1 MQRPWPHDV
10 WALSNGR
17 HGVPGI
23 GVGMM
28 DVMTQRADID
38 AAVSGK
44 TVCTIFGEAAQKWA
58 DLPALRWKR
67 DGEWQS
73 LDWKGYRAEVAAVAT
88 ALKALGFGPG
98 QFGLIMAR
106 NIPEHVIADLGIVH
120 AGGAAVSVYNTLA
133 PEQVE
138 YLANHSEASVA
149 FVEDEAFLAK
159 FLQIRSSTPKLRH
172 LILIRGEAP
181 EGVLSWN
188 SVVATGR
195 AAYESDPP
203 AFEAA
208 ARAVG
213 PEDTVGLIYTS
224 GTTGPPKGVVYSHN
238 NIVWTLE
245 SARRVLELHNETLIS
260 YLPLAHVAERFTS
273 QWGSIYNGHE
283 VFLCPDA
290 AELLPYLLE
299 AKPTAFVGVPRVW
312 EKLMAGINAGIGAEP
327 DEAKRQMA
335 QGALA
340 ASMQAYRLRRE
351 GQAVPAEL
359 GAVVERAQPLFMLLR
374 SKVGLD
380 RCHLAV
386 TSTAPCRPEVH
397 EFWAALGMPLYEVW
411 GMSELTGP
419 ATAVPH
425 SEHKAPSIGR
435 AIAGVE
441 VKLAEDGEILVR
453 GGNVMIGYYRDPE
466 KTAETI
472 DSDGWVHS
480 GDIGQLDAD
489 GQFRIVDRKKELII
503 SSAGKNIS
511 PLNLEALAK
520 SSPIIGQAVAIGD
533 GRQFISVLLVL
544 DPQVAPAWA
553 KAHGIPAGSLAELAD
568 NPAVVDEVRRAL
580 TQANTHVS
588 RVEQFKR
595 FTILGTEWSPESEEL
610 TPTMKLKR
618 RVIHSKYQP
627 QIDAMYANP
636 PGGHSVDPAREG
648 AEAAA
653 V

>member
-1 MQRPWPHDV
+1 
-10 WALSNGR
+10 
-17 HGVPGI
+17 
-23 GVGMM
+23 M
-28 DVMTQRADID
+28 DVMTARADID

-44 TVCTIFGEAAQKWA
+44 TVCTIFAEAAKEHA
-58 DLPALRWKR
+58 DRPALRWKR
-67 DGEWQS
+67 DGEWQT
-73 LDWKGYRAEVAAVAT
+73 LDWKGYRAKVAAVAT
-88 ALKALGFGPG
+88 ALKGLGFGPG

-106 NIPEHVIADLGIVH
+106 NVPEHVIADLGIVH

-138 YLANHSEASVA
+138 YLANHSQATVA
-149 FVEDEAFLAK
+149 FVEDQAFLAK
-159 FLQIRSSTPKLRH
+159 FLQIRSATPNLRH

-181 EGVLSWN
+181 EGVLSWD
-188 SVVATGR
+188 SLVAEGR
-195 AAYESDPP
+195 AAYERDPA

-245 SARRVLELHNETLIS
+245 SARRVLELHNEVLVS

-283 VFLCPDA
+283 VYLCPDV

-312 EKLMAGINAGIGAEP
+312 EKLMAGINAGLGAEP
-327 DEAKRQMA
+327 DETRRQMA
-335 QGALA
+335 QGAVA
-340 ASMQAYRLRRE
+340 ASIQAYKVRRD
-351 GQAVPAEL
+351 GQPVPAEL
-359 GAVVERAQPLFMLLR
+359 AAVVERAQPLFTLLR

-419 ATAVPH
+419 ATTVPISDH
-425 SEHKAPSIGR
+425 RAPSVGVPMP
-435 AIAGVE
+435 GVE
-441 VKLAEDGEILVR
+441 ARLGEDGELLIR
-453 GGNVMIGYYRDPE
+453 GGNVMVGYYRDPE

-472 DSDGWVHS
+472 DKDGWVHS
-480 GDIGQLDAD
+480 GDIAQLGPD
-489 GQFRIVDRKKELII
+489 GHYRIVDRKKELII
-503 SSAGKNIS
+503 TSSGKNIS
-511 PLNLEALAK
+511 PANLEAVAK

-533 GRQFISVLLVL
+533 GHSFITVLVVL
-544 DPQVAPAWA
+544 DPQVAPMWA
-553 KAHGIPAGSLAELAD
+553 KAHGIESSSMAELSEHPSTIA
-568 NPAVVDEVRRAL
+568 EVRRAL
-580 TQANTHVS
+580 TVANTHLS
-588 RVEQFKR
+588 RIEQFKR
-595 FTILGTEWSPESEEL
+595 FTILPAEWSPESEEL

-618 RVIHSKYQP
+618 RVIHTKYKDEV
-627 QIDAMYANP
+627 DAMYADP
-636 PGGHSVDPAREG
+636 PGGHSVD
-648 AEAAA
+648 AEHNGSAA
-653 V
+653 

>member
-1 MQRPWPHDV
+1 
-10 WALSNGR
+10 
-17 HGVPGI
+17 
-23 GVGMM
+23 M

-44 TVCTIFGEAAQKWA
+44 TVCTIFADAAKKWA
-58 DLPALRWKR
+58 DLPALHWKR
-67 DGEWQS
+67 DGEWHS
-73 LDWKGYRAEVAAVAT
+73 LDWQGYRAEVAAMT
-88 ALKALGFGPG
+88 MALKGLGFGPG

-138 YLANHSEASVA
+138 YLANHSEATIAV
-149 FVEDEAFLAK
+149 VEDEAFLAK
-159 FLQIRSSTPKLRH
+159 FLEIRASTPKLRH

-181 EGVLSWN
+181 KGVLSWD
-188 SVVATGR
+188 SFVAEGR
-195 AAYESDPP
+195 AAYERDPA

-245 SARRVLELHNETLIS
+245 SARRVLELHNETLVS

-273 QWGSIYNGHE
+273 QWGSIYNGHK
-283 VFLCPDA
+283 VYLCPDV
-290 AELLPYLLE
+290 AELLAYLLE

-312 EKLMAGINAGIGAEP
+312 EKLMAGINAGLGAEP

-335 QGALA
+335 QGAVA
-340 ASMQAYRLRRE
+340 ASIQAYKLRRE
-351 GQAVPAEL
+351 GQPVPAEL
-359 GAVVERAQPLFMLLR
+359 AAVVERAQPLFMLLR

-419 ATAVPH
+419 ATTVPINDH
-425 SEHKAPSIGR
+425 RAPSVGVPMP
-435 AIAGVE
+435 GVE
-441 VKLAEDGEILVR
+441 ARLGEDGELLIR
-453 GGNVMIGYYRDPE
+453 GGNVMVGYYRDPE
-466 KTAETI
+466 KTADTI
-472 DSDGWVHS
+472 DKDGWVHS
-480 GDIGQLDAD
+480 GDIAKLGPD
-489 GQFRIVDRKKELII
+489 GHYRIVDRKKELII
-503 SSAGKNIS
+503 TSSGKNIS
-511 PLNLEALAK
+511 PANLESVAK

-533 GRQFISVLLVL
+533 GHSFITVLVVL
-544 DPQVAPAWA
+544 DPQVAPMWA
-553 KAHGIPAGSLAELAD
+553 KAHGIASMSMAELAEH
-568 NPAVVDEVRRAL
+568 PSTIAEVRRAL
-580 TQANTHVS
+580 IVANTHLS
-588 RVEQFKR
+588 RIEQFKR
-595 FTILGTEWSPESEEL
+595 FTILPTEWSPESEEL

-618 RVIHSKYQP
+618 RVIHEKYKDQVE
-627 QIDAMYANP
+627 AMYADP
-636 PGGHSVDPAREG
+636 PGGHSVDADHNG
-648 AEAAA
+648 SAASG
-653 V
+653 

>member
-1 MQRPWPHDV
+1 
-10 WALSNGR
+10 
-17 HGVPGI
+17 
-23 GVGMM
+23 M

-38 AAVSGK
+38 AVVSGK
-44 TVCTIFGEAAQKWA
+44 TVCTIFADAATKWA

-67 DGEWQS
+67 DGEWQT
-73 LDWKGYRAEVAAVAT
+73 LDWKGYRAEVAAVT
-88 ALKALGFGPG
+88 MALKGLGFGPG

-106 NIPEHVIADLGIVH
+106 NVPEHVIADLGIVH

-138 YLANHSEASVA
+138 YLANHSQATVA

-159 FLQIRSSTPKLRH
+159 FLQIRSATPNLRH

-181 EGVLSWN
+181 EGVLSWE
-188 SVVATGR
+188 SLVADGR
-195 AAYESDPP
+195 AAYERDPGG
-203 AFEAA
+203 FEAA

-245 SARRVLELHNETLIS
+245 SARRVLELHNDVLVS

-283 VFLCPDA
+283 VFLCPDVA
-290 AELLPYLLE
+290 DLLPYLLE

-312 EKLMAGINAGIGAEP
+312 EKLMAGINAGLGAEP
-327 DEAKRQMA
+327 DETKRQMA
-335 QGALA
+335 QGAVA
-340 ASMQAYRLRRE
+340 ASIQAYKLRRD
-351 GQAVPAEL
+351 GQPVPAEL
-359 GAVVERAQPLFMLLR
+359 AAIVERAQPLFTLLR

-397 EFWAALGMPLYEVW
+397 EFWAALGLPLYEVW

-419 ATAVPH
+419 ATTVPINDH
-425 SEHKAPSIGR
+425 RAPSVGVPMP
-435 AIAGVE
+435 GVE
-441 VKLAEDGEILVR
+441 ARLGEDGELLIR
-453 GGNVMIGYYRDPE
+453 GGNVMVGYYRDPE
-466 KTAETI
+466 KTAEAI
-472 DSDGWVHS
+472 DKDGWVHS
-480 GDIGQLDAD
+480 GDIAQLGPD
-489 GQFRIVDRKKELII
+489 GHYRIVDRKKELII
-503 SSAGKNIS
+503 TSSGKNIS
-511 PLNLEALAK
+511 PANLEAVAK

-533 GRQFISVLLVL
+533 GHSYITVLVVL
-544 DPQVAPAWA
+544 DPQVAPMWA
-553 KAHGIPAGSLAELAD
+553 KAHGIETSSMAALSEHPSTIG
-568 NPAVVDEVRRAL
+568 EVRRAL
-580 TQANTHVS
+580 TVANTHLS
-588 RVEQFKR
+588 RIEQFKR
-595 FTILGTEWSPESEEL
+595 FTILPDEWSPESEEL

-618 RVIHSKYQP
+618 RVIHTKYKDQV
-627 QIDAMYANP
+627 DAMYAEP
-636 PGGHSVDPAREG
+636 PGGHPVD
-648 AEAAA
+648 AEPNGSSSA

>member
-1 MQRPWPHDV
+1 
-10 WALSNGR
+10 
-17 HGVPGI
+17 
-23 GVGMM
+23 M

-44 TVCTIFGEAAQKWA
+44 TVCTIFGDAAKKWA

-73 LDWKGYRAEVAAVAT
+73 LDWKGYRAEVAAVAMG
-88 ALKALGFGPG
+88 LRALGFGPG

-106 NIPEHVIADLGIVH
+106 NVPEHVIADLGIVH

-138 YLANHSEASVA
+138 YLANHSEATVA

-181 EGVLSWN
+181 EGVLSWD
-188 SVVATGR
+188 SLVAEGR
-195 AAYESDPP
+195 AAYERDPA

-208 ARAVG
+208 VRAVG

-224 GTTGPPKGVVYSHN
+224 GTTGAPKGVVYSHN

-245 SARRVLELHNETLIS
+245 SARRVLELHNEKLVS

-283 VFLCPDA
+283 VYLCPDV

-299 AKPTAFVGVPRVW
+299 ARPTAFVGVPRVW
-312 EKLMAGINAGIGAEP
+312 EKLMAGINAGVGAEP

-340 ASMQAYRLRRE
+340 ASMQAYRLRRD
-351 GQAVPAEL
+351 GQPVPAEL

-397 EFWAALGMPLYEVW
+397 EFWASLGMPLYEVW

-419 ATAVPH
+419 ATTVPINDH
-425 SEHKAPSIGR
+425 RAPSVGVPLP
-435 AIAGVE
+435 GVE
-441 VKLAEDGEILVR
+441 ARLGEDGELLIR
-453 GGNVMIGYYRDPE
+453 GGNVMVGYYRDPE
-466 KTAETI
+466 KTAEAI

-480 GDIGQLDAD
+480 GDIAELGPD
-489 GQFRIVDRKKELII
+489 GHYRIVDRKKELII
-503 SSAGKNIS
+503 TSSGKNIS
-511 PLNLEALAK
+511 PANLEAVAK

-533 GRQFISVLLVL
+533 GHSFITVLVVL
-544 DPQVAPAWA
+544 DPQVAPMWA
-553 KAHGIPAGSLAELAD
+553 KAHGISATSMAELAEH
-568 NPAVVDEVRRAL
+568 PSTIAEVRRAL
-580 TQANTHVS
+580 TVANTHLS
-588 RVEQFKR
+588 RIEQFKR
-595 FTILGTEWSPESEEL
+595 FTILPAEWSPESEEL

-618 RVIHSKYQP
+618 RVIHAKYKDQVE
-627 QIDAMYANP
+627 AMYADP
-636 PGGHSVDPAREG
+636 PGGHSVD
-648 AEAAA
+648 AEPNGSVAKG
-653 V
+653 

>member
-1 MQRPWPHDV
+1 
-10 WALSNGR
+10 
-17 HGVPGI
+17 
-23 GVGMM
+23 M

-44 TVCTIFGEAAQKWA
+44 TVCTIFGEAAKKWA

-73 LDWKGYRAEVAAVAT
+73 LDWKGYRAEVAAVAMG
-88 ALKALGFGPG
+88 LKALGFGPG

-106 NIPEHVIADLGIVH
+106 NVPEHVIADLGIVH
-120 AGGAAVSVYNTLA
+120 AGGAAVSIYNTLA

-138 YLANHSEASVA
+138 YLANHSEATVA

-181 EGVLSWN
+181 EGVLSWD
-188 SVVATGR
+188 SLVADGR
-195 AAYESDPP
+195 AAYGLDPA
-203 AFEAA
+203 AFEAGV
-208 ARAVG
+208 RAVD

-245 SARRVLELHNETLIS
+245 SARRVLELHNEQLVS

-283 VFLCPDA
+283 VYLCPDA
-290 AELLPYLLE
+290 AELLAYLLE
-299 AKPTAFVGVPRVW
+299 ARPTAFVGVPRVW
-312 EKLMAGINAGIGAEP
+312 EKLMAGINAGLGAEP

-340 ASMQAYRLRRE
+340 ASMQAYRLRRD
-351 GQAVPAEL
+351 GQPVPPEL
-359 GAVVERAQPLFMLLR
+359 AAVVERAQPLFMLLR

-397 EFWAALGMPLYEVW
+397 EFWASLGMPLYEVW

-419 ATAVPH
+419 ATTVPINDH
-425 SEHKAPSIGR
+425 RAPSVGVPLP
-435 AIAGVE
+435 GVE
-441 VKLAEDGEILVR
+441 ARLGEDGELLIR
-453 GGNVMIGYYRDPE
+453 GGNVMVGYYRDPQ
-466 KTAETI
+466 KTADTI
-472 DSDGWVHS
+472 DKDGWVHS
-480 GDIGQLDAD
+480 GDIAELGAD
-489 GQFRIVDRKKELII
+489 GHYRIVDRKKELII
-503 SSAGKNIS
+503 TSSGKNIS
-511 PLNLEALAK
+511 PANLEAVAK

-533 GRQFISVLLVL
+533 GHSFITVLVVL
-544 DPQVAPAWA
+544 DPQVAPMWA
-553 KAHGIPAGSLAELAD
+553 KAHGVASSSMAELTEHPSTIA
-568 NPAVVDEVRRAL
+568 EVRRAL
-580 TQANTHVS
+580 TVANTHLS
-588 RVEQFKR
+588 RIEQFKR
-595 FTILGTEWSPESEEL
+595 FTILPDEWSPESEEL

-618 RVIHSKYQP
+618 RVIHAKYRD
-627 QIDAMYANP
+627 QIEAMYADP
-636 PGGHSVDPAREG
+636 PGGHSVEGEQNGSVAR
-648 AEAAA
+648 A
-653 V
+653 

>member
-1 MQRPWPHDV
+1 
-10 WALSNGR
+10 
-17 HGVPGI
+17 
-23 GVGMM
+23 M

-44 TVCTIFGEAAQKWA
+44 TVCTIFGEAAKQWG

-67 DGEWQS
+67 DGEWHS
-73 LDWKGYRAEVAAVAT
+73 LDWKGYRTEVAAVAL
-88 ALKALGFGPG
+88 ALRGLGFGPG

-106 NIPEHVIADLGIVH
+106 NVPEHVIADLGIVH

-138 YLANHSEASVA
+138 YLANHSEATVA
-149 FVEDEAFLAK
+149 FAEDEAYLAK
-159 FLQIRSSTPKLRH
+159 FLEIRKSTPKLRH

-181 EGVLSWN
+181 EGVLSWD
-188 SVVATGR
+188 SLVAEGR
-195 AAYESDPP
+195 AAYERDPG

-208 ARAVG
+208 SRAVG

-245 SARRVLELHNETLIS
+245 SARRVLQLHNETLVS

-283 VFLCPDA
+283 VYLCPDVT
-290 AELLPYLLE
+290 ELLPYLLE
-299 AKPTAFVGVPRVW
+299 ARPTAFVGVPRVW
-312 EKLMAGINAGIGAEP
+312 EKLMAGINAGLGAEP

-340 ASMQAYRLRRE
+340 ASIQAYRLRRD
-351 GQAVPAEL
+351 GQPVPAEL
-359 GAVVERAQPLFMLLR
+359 ASVVERAQPLFTLLR
-374 SKVGLD
+374 SKIGLD

-397 EFWAALGMPLYEVW
+397 EFWAALGLPLYEVW

-419 ATAVPH
+419 ATSVPIDDH
-425 SEHKAPSIGR
+425 RAPSVGVPLP
-435 AIAGVE
+435 GVE
-441 VKLAEDGEILVR
+441 ARLGEDGELLIR
-453 GGNVMIGYYRDPE
+453 GGNVMVGYYRDPE
-466 KTAETI
+466 KTAEAI

-480 GDIGQLDAD
+480 GDIARLGPD
-489 GQFRIVDRKKELII
+489 GHYRIVDRKKELII
-503 SSAGKNIS
+503 TSSGKNIS
-511 PLNLEALAK
+511 PANLEAVAK

-533 GRQFISVLLVL
+533 GHSFITVLVVL
-544 DPQVAPAWA
+544 DPQVAPMWA
-553 KAHGIPAGSLAELAD
+553 KAHGIASSSMAELAEHPSTI
-568 NPAVVDEVRRAL
+568 NEVRRAL
-580 TQANTHVS
+580 TVANTHLA
-588 RVEQFKR
+588 RIEQFKR
-595 FTILGTEWSPESEEL
+595 FTILPAEWSPESEEL

-618 RVIHSKYQP
+618 RVIHTKYKD
-627 QIDAMYANP
+627 QIEAMYGDP
-636 PGGHSVDPAREG
+636 PGGHSVD
-648 AEAAA
+648 AEHNGSAAA
-653 V
+653 G

>member
-1 MQRPWPHDV
+1 
-10 WALSNGR
+10 
-17 HGVPGI
+17 
-23 GVGMM
+23 M
-28 DVMTQRADID
+28 DVMTARADID

-44 TVCTIFGEAAQKWA
+44 TVCTIFAEAAKEHA
-58 DLPALRWKR
+58 DRPALRWKR
-67 DGEWQS
+67 DGEWQT
-73 LDWKGYRAEVAAVAT
+73 LDWKGYRAKVAAVAT
-88 ALKALGFGPG
+88 ALKGLGFGPG

-106 NIPEHVIADLGIVH
+106 NVPEHVIADLGIVH

-138 YLANHSEASVA
+138 YLANHSQATVA
-149 FVEDEAFLAK
+149 FVEDQAFLAK
-159 FLQIRSSTPKLRH
+159 FLQIRSATPNLRH

-181 EGVLSWN
+181 EGVLSWD
-188 SVVATGR
+188 SLVAEGR
-195 AAYESDPP
+195 AAYERDPA

-245 SARRVLELHNETLIS
+245 SARRVLELHNEVLVS

-283 VFLCPDA
+283 VYLCPDV

-312 EKLMAGINAGIGAEP
+312 EKLMAGINAGLGAEP
-327 DEAKRQMA
+327 DETRRQMA
-335 QGALA
+335 QGAVA
-340 ASMQAYRLRRE
+340 ASIQAYKLRRD
-351 GQAVPAEL
+351 GQPVPAEL
-359 GAVVERAQPLFMLLR
+359 AAVVERAQPLFTLLR

-419 ATAVPH
+419 ATTVPISDH
-425 SEHKAPSIGR
+425 RAPSVGVPMP
-435 AIAGVE
+435 GVE
-441 VKLAEDGEILVR
+441 ARLGEDGELLIR
-453 GGNVMIGYYRDPE
+453 GGNVMVGYYRDPE

-472 DSDGWVHS
+472 DKDGWVHS
-480 GDIGQLDAD
+480 GDIAQLGPD
-489 GQFRIVDRKKELII
+489 GHYRIVDRKKELII
-503 SSAGKNIS
+503 TSSGKNIS
-511 PLNLEALAK
+511 PANLEAVAK

-533 GRQFISVLLVL
+533 GHSFITVLVVL
-544 DPQVAPAWA
+544 DPQVAPMWA
-553 KAHGIPAGSLAELAD
+553 KAHGIESSSMAELSEHPSTIA
-568 NPAVVDEVRRAL
+568 EVRRAL
-580 TQANTHVS
+580 TVANTHLS
-588 RVEQFKR
+588 RIEQFKR
-595 FTILGTEWSPESEEL
+595 FTILPAEWSPESEEL

-618 RVIHSKYQP
+618 RVIHTKYKDEV
-627 QIDAMYANP
+627 DAMYADP
-636 PGGHSVDPAREG
+636 PGGHSVD
-648 AEAAA
+648 AEHNGSAA
-653 V
+653 